1 MLARPHT
8 RKLSNNEAKE
18 HGGHKWKDAR
28 YYGDRRVRGK
38 GRRAESDK
46 WQIAARRRKNTGFST
61 HPRSAATVRRQ
72 AKALAA
78 VFCAN
83 LGFRGHEILFT
94 FSIYEVT
101 YEARFALHHL
111 RHPCAEGER
120 DSNL

>member
-1 MLARPHT
+1 MLTLPPESLLFFASVLARPRT

-28 YYGDRRVRGK
+28 YYGERRVRGK
-38 GRRAESDK
+38 GE
-46 WQIAARRRKNTGFST
+46 ARRVGQMANNMRFST
-61 HPRSAATVRRQ
+61 RPRSAATVRRR

-101 YEARFALHHL
+101 HEARFALHHL
-111 RHPCAEGER
+111 
-120 DSNL
+120 